1 MKRFSKL
8 TYLYM
13 YLGSV
18 VVLVIFLSIFSSYKI
33 KRDARVTYVD
43 TLPGSIMAMT
53 IPPFGIFIEEK
64 YIDQGDAK
72 GSILAHERIHWLQYQ
87 ELGLFGFYNKYINGW
102 LKNGRL
108 YNEMEADAR
117 KRSE

>member
-1 MKRFSKL
+1 MKTFSKRL
-8 TYLYM
+8 YLYI

-33 KRDARVTYVD
+33 KKDTPVTYVD
-43 TLPGSIMAMT
+43 SLPGSIMAMT
-53 IPPFGIFIEEK
+53 LPPFGIFIEEK
-64 YIDQGDAK
+64 YVNDGDAP

-102 LKNGRL
+102 LRHGRI
-108 YNEMEADAR
+108 YNEMEEDAR
-117 KRSE
+117 KRNE